1 MPLSRAWPAPT
12 DRDVTTAAD
21 QKCHATRAVAVSLRK
36 SSLASITVT
45 AARTARSRAW
55 PAQRTRWLRARLP
68 RGVSHRHNRDHGG
81 RSAPCARPKRCRSAP
96 CARPGAGANVHALVA
111 GMARSY
117 EAGVAASLSSAI
129 RNATPDVPWHSGYG
143 NRRPLQP
150 VFQPQRV
157 RAVELRPHLV
167 RVMTCARRWRSLMR
181 WKMKRSHASWP
192 ALACFPQPARRE
204 WRLGQPDVGR
214 THRRT
219 GSGTGRND
227 LLRRLRLPQVSGH
240 HAP

>member
-111 GMARSY
+111 DMARSY
-117 EAGVAASLSSAI
+117 GS
-129 RNATPDVPWHSGYG
+129 
-143 NRRPLQP
+143 RR
-150 VFQPQRV
+150 
-157 RAVELRPHLV
+157 H
-167 RVMTCARRWRSLMR
+167 CGRRS
-181 WKMKRSHASWP
+181 KMPRHT
-192 ALACFPQPARRE
+192 R
-204 WRLGQPDVGR
+204 G
-214 THRRT
+214 
-219 GSGTGRND
+219 
-227 LLRRLRLPQVSGH
+227 RRLVAEIVIGCH
-240 HAP
+240 HSNRCANCSVASVAGAADALVAGTASSRGITQAQPRSRW